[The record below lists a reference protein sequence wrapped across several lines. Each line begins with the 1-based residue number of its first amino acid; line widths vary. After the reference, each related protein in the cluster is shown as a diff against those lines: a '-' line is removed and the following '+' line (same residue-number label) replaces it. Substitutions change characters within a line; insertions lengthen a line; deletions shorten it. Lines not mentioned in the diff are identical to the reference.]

1 MSGSMELHIN
11 GLSDDE
17 GRVLMDRD
25 IRVEFFDSEILG
37 KNRRSK

>member
-1 MSGSMELHIN
+1 MELHIN

-25 IRVEFFDSEILG
+25 IRVEFFDGEILCKG
-37 KNRRSK
+37 LRRK